1 MKKSELKQ
9 LIKEE
14 IGKIL
19 NESQYNQL
27 ELTLLSEL
35 LRINKLNLGDKYI
48 SANNLSKK
56 LESNPKEI
64 YDFGGG
70 KDSPFGDEAIVIDAF
85 SIPKDRNP
93 NNQIHDL
100 NQYIKLSPRNLINMS
115 YSFYNFQNSP
125 EIKKTIDDA
134 LKTSGYLV
142 VQDYNNTLEKLKSM
156 FQNYNILYEYVGEGD
171 PDPDEGDDG
180 FYVIVFQK

>member
-1 MKKSELKQ
+1 MIKLTNLLK
-9 LIKEE
+9 E
-14 IGKIL
+14 ILKI
-19 NESQYNQL
+19 NN
-27 ELTLLSEL
+27 
-35 LRINKLNLGDKYI
+35 LNLGDKYI
-48 SANNLSKK
+48 SANDLSKK
-56 LESNPKEI
+56 LEPNPEEI

-70 KDSPFGDEAIVIDAF
+70 KFSNFGDKTIVIDAF
-85 SIPKDRNP
+85 DTPKNP

-125 EIKKTIDDA
+125 EIKKTVDDA
-134 LKTSGYLV
+134 LKSGGYLV

-156 FQNYNILYEYVGEGD
+156 FQNYNILYENVNEGD
-171 PDPDEGDDG
+171 PEEDDDG

>member
-1 MKKSELKQ
+1 MIK
-9 LIKEE
+9 LI
-14 IGKIL
+14 
-19 NESQYNQL
+19 N
-27 ELTLLSEL
+27 LLSEIL
-35 LRINKLNLGDKYI
+35 KVNNLNLGDKYI

-85 SIPKDRNP
+85 SIPKDGNS

-125 EIKKTIDDA
+125 EIKKIIDDA

-142 VQDYNNTLEKLKSM
+142 VQDYNNNLNKLKSI
-156 FQNYNILYEYVGEGD
+156 FKNYKILYENINGGD
-171 PDPDEGDDG
+171 PEEEDDG

>member
-56 LESNPKEI
+56 LEPNFEEI

-100 NQYIKLSPRNLINMS
+100 NQYINKFGGKSRKSNRTRKSKRRRNRKS
-115 YSFYNFQNSP
+115 
-125 EIKKTIDDA
+125 KKRR
-134 LKTSGYLV
+134 
-142 VQDYNNTLEKLKSM
+142 
-156 FQNYNILYEYVGEGD
+156 
-171 PDPDEGDDG
+171 
-180 FYVIVFQK
+180 

>member
-1 MKKSELKQ
+1 MIK
-9 LIKEE
+9 LI
-14 IGKIL
+14 
-19 NESQYNQL
+19 N
-27 ELTLLSEL
+27 LLSEIL
-35 LRINKLNLGDKYI
+35 KVNNLNLGDKYI

-142 VQDYNNTLEKLKSM
+142 VQDYNNTLKKLKSM
-156 FQNYNILYEYVGEGD
+156 FQNYNILYEYVSEGD